1 MKRYLQFAWR
11 HPYLLAA
18 LVVVLFLPWVWMSFL
33 VPPWA
38 IAISLA
44 LVPLA
49 ALVALAL
56 VVRDVNAEE
65 EQVGS
70 GSDEPFLKW
79 RKRTRLFQQVVVGL
93 DTMLERW
100 DTASQT
106 NRKKLGAV
114 TESVEE
120 VIKLTE
126 NAVNEIS
133 KNFRVVVAKAHE
145 QTEAAMSL
153 LKGDGQRGR
162 HPVAPRIHQG
172 LRHAARERD
181 LPHDELLAGRRR
193 DGEPPEARDRARQ
206 GDGRHHRRAAQHGLP
221 DLAHRPRRLGR
232 DDLAD
237 AQPARLRRDDR
248 PHPRHQR
255 QAHELTR
262 KTRQGLDAIGDEV
275 RQGNK
280 RTTQV
285 AEAARRAV
293 EVARA
298 EIDTLNAATIEQTRQ
313 IEITLQRI
321 NDLSVEI
328 QKDINQIII
337 AMQFQ
342 DITRQKLERLHKP
355 TLGAA
360 AESLSLLSH
369 ETQALLQRDLYRAVR
384 AYSQSAIKHARASAR
399 ATEGAGRLEA
409 VTEPHG
415 GGGDRRGFPAGEE
428 SRDLLMKAACSKRVC
443 KEHHEVDLCSGA
455 WR

>member
-1 MKRYLQFAWR
+1 VKRYLEFVWR

-18 LVVVLFLPWVWMSFL
+18 LVVVLFLPWIWMSYL

-38 IAISLA
+38 MAISLA
-44 LVPLA
+44 LAPLA
-49 ALVALAL
+49 AILALAL
-56 VVRDVNAEE
+56 VVKDVNA
-65 EQVGS
+65 
-70 GSDEPFLKW
+70 DEDASAPLDDAPFLKW

-100 DTASQT
+100 DSASQA
-106 NRKKLGAV
+106 NRRKLEVV

-126 NAVNEIS
+126 DAVTEIS
-133 KNFRVVVAKAHE
+133 KSFRVVVAKANE

-153 LKGDGQRGR
+153 LQSDGKGSGILSLPEFIDAYDTQLVNVTSHMTGFSAAADEMAQ
-162 HPVAPRIHQG
+162 HQKRVSEHAKVMEETIDG
-172 LRHAARERD
+172 LRNMASQISRIALDSSVAMTSQTLNPRD
-181 LPHDELLAGRRR
+181 FVEMT
-193 DGEPPEARDRARQ
+193 DRI
-206 GDGRHHRRAAQHGLP
+206 RAISEK
-221 DLAHRPRRLGR
+221 
-232 DDLAD
+232 
-237 AQPARLRRDDR
+237 
-248 PHPRHQR
+248 
-255 QAHELTR
+255 AHELTR

-275 RQGNK
+275 RTGNK

-298 EIDTLNAATIEQTRQ
+298 EITTLNAATIEQTRQ
-313 IEITLQRI
+313 VEETLNRI

-328 QKDINQIII
+328 QKDINQIIV

-369 ETQALLQRDLYRAVR
+369 ETRALLQRDLYRAVK
-384 AYSQSAIKHARASAR
+384 AYSRSALQPRL
-399 ATEGAGRLEA
+399 GGRETLEA
-409 VTEPHG
+409 DGRKLDEVGAATRDETAPQP
-415 GGGDRRGFPAGEE
+415 PAPDDKKVEIF
-428 SRDLLMKAACSKRVC
+428 
-443 KEHHEVDLCSGA
+443 
-455 WR
+455 

>member
-1 MKRYLQFAWR
+1 MSRYLKFAWR

-33 VPPWA
+33 LPVWA
-38 IAISLA
+38 IATSLA

-65 EQVGS
+65 DDGIGAGGE
-70 GSDEPFLKW
+70 EPFLKW

-100 DTASQT
+100 DSASQI
-106 NRKKLGAV
+106 NRKKLEMV

-133 KNFRVVVAKAHE
+133 RNFRVVVAKAHE

-153 LKGDGQRGR
+153 L
-162 HPVAPRIHQG
+162 
-172 LRHAARERD
+172 
-181 LPHDELLAGRRR
+181 
-193 DGEPPEARDRARQ
+193 Q
-206 GDGRHHRRAAQHGLP
+206 GDGKKTGILSLPEFIKAYDTQLVNVTSHMTNFSLAADEMASHQKRVSEHAKVMEETIDGLRNMASQISRIALDSSVAMTSQTLNPRDFVEMTDRIRAISAE
-221 DLAHRPRRLGR
+221 
-232 DDLAD
+232 
-237 AQPARLRRDDR
+237 
-248 PHPRHQR
+248 
-255 QAHELTR
+255 AHELTR

-293 EVARA
+293 EVART
-298 EIDTLNAATIEQTRQ
+298 EIDKLNGATIEQTRQ

-321 NDLSVEI
+321 NDLSMEI

-355 TLGAA
+355 ALGAA
-360 AESLSLLSH
+360 TEALSLLSH

-384 AYSQSAIKHARASAR
+384 AYSESALKTKLSGREGASADGGR
-399 ATEGAGRLEA
+399 LDELGAGGA
-409 VTEPHG
+409 
-415 GGGDRRGFPAGEE
+415 EE
-428 SRDLLMKAACSKRVC
+428 GSPSAEKKV
-443 KEHHEVDLCSGA
+443 EIF
-455 WR
+455 

>member
-1 MKRYLQFAWR
+1 MTRYLKFAWR

-18 LVVVLFLPWVWMSFL
+18 LVVVLFLPWIWMSFL

-38 IAISLA
+38 IALSMA

-49 ALVALAL
+49 ALAALAL

-65 EQVGS
+65 EHIGS
-70 GSDEPFLKW
+70 GGDEPFLKW

-100 DTASQT
+100 DTVSQA
-106 NRKKLGAV
+106 NQKKLEMV

-120 VIKLTE
+120 VISLTE
-126 NAVNEIS
+126 SAVNEIS
-133 KNFRVVVAKAHE
+133 KNFRIVVAKANE

-153 LKGDGQRGR
+153 L
-162 HPVAPRIHQG
+162 
-172 LRHAARERD
+172 
-181 LPHDELLAGRRR
+181 
-193 DGEPPEARDRARQ
+193 Q
-206 GDGRHHRRAAQHGLP
+206 GDGHKTGILSLPEFIKAYDTQLVNVTTHMTSFSLAADEMASHQKRVTEHAKVMEETIDGLRNMASQISRISLDGSVAMTSQTLNSRDFVDMTDRIRAISGE
-221 DLAHRPRRLGR
+221 AH
-232 DDLAD
+232 
-237 AQPARLRRDDR
+237 Q
-248 PHPRHQR
+248 
-255 QAHELTR
+255 LTR

-293 EVARA
+293 EVARD
-298 EIDTLNAATIEQTRQ
+298 EIDTLNAVTIEQTRQ

-321 NDLSVEI
+321 NDLSMEI
-328 QKDINQIII
+328 QNDINQIIV

-369 ETQALLQRDLYRAVR
+369 ETRALLQRDLYRAVR
-384 AYSQSAIKHARASAR
+384 AYSQSAVKPKAGMDVDARGLDEIGGAAR
-399 ATEGAGRLEA
+399 EDG
-409 VTEPHG
+409 P
-415 GGGDRRGFPAGEE
+415 DKPPAPDKKVEIF
-428 SRDLLMKAACSKRVC
+428 
-443 KEHHEVDLCSGA
+443 
-455 WR
+455 

>member
-1 MKRYLQFAWR
+1 MKRYLQFLVR

-18 LVVVLFLPWVWMSFL
+18 LVVVLFLPWAWMSFL

-38 IAISLA
+38 LMISLA
-44 LVPLA
+44 LAPLA

-65 EQVGS
+65 DAID
-70 GSDEPFLKW
+70 DESILKY

-100 DTASQT
+100 DSASLA
-106 NRKKLGAV
+106 NRKKLEAV
-114 TESVEE
+114 TESVED

-126 NAVNEIS
+126 EAVNEIS
-133 KNFRVVVAKAHE
+133 KNFRVVVGKAHE

-153 LKGDGQRGR
+153 LKGDGTGTGILSLPEFIKSYDTQLVNVTS
-162 HPVAPRIHQG
+162 HMMSFSTAADEMASHQKRVTEHAAVMEKTIDG
-172 LRHAARERD
+172 LREMASQISRIA
-181 LPHDELLAGRRR
+181 L
-193 DGEPPEARDRARQ
+193 DGSVAMTSATVNARDFVEMTDRIRAIS
-206 GDGRHHRRAAQHGLP
+206 A
-221 DLAHRPRRLGR
+221 
-232 DDLAD
+232 
-237 AQPARLRRDDR
+237 
-248 PHPRHQR
+248 

-262 KTRQGLDAIGDEV
+262 KTRHGLDAIGDEV

-293 EVARA
+293 EVARS
-298 EIDTLNAATIEQTRQ
+298 EITILNDATIEQTRQ
-313 IEITLQRI
+313 IEITLKRI

-328 QKDINQIII
+328 QKDINQIIV

-355 TLGAA
+355 ALGATA
-360 AESLSLLSH
+360 DSLSLLSH

-384 AYSQSAIKHARASAR
+384 AYAQSAIKPRAGER
-399 ATEGAGRLEA
+399 EGTEGAGATLDA
-409 VTEPHG
+409 VGASPDGEG
-415 GGGDRRGFPAGEE
+415 GTQPPEKKVEIF
-428 SRDLLMKAACSKRVC
+428 
-443 KEHHEVDLCSGA
+443 
-455 WR
+455 